1 MITIKKIIT
10 ERLLSKLPLNT
21 VNWLLFIMY
30 QFSSVPAMTKLRTDE
45 YKYTFTID
53 YLKPIL

>member
-1 MITIKKIIT
+1 
-10 ERLLSKLPLNT
+10 
-21 VNWLLFIMY
+21 MY
-30 QFSSVPAMTKLRTDE
+30 QISPFSSVPAMTKLRTDE